1 MNAMKKYTVGLV
13 PGPVSV
19 PEEFRRAYLDDFGS
33 SDLEEEFFLL
43 YEEDAKLLRQIL
55 KTKNTLTIQ
64 SGEAMSVLWGALKSA
79 MSPGDLLLAISNGV
93 FGRGF
98 GEMGKMLGLEVRIV
112 EAPDGE
118 FPDGASIRKAALEFR
133 PRMITVV
140 HCETPS
146 GILNPVDIVGKIAR
160 EIDAL
165 FCVDYVAS
173 AGGADVRT
181 DEWGIDIGL
190 LGSQKVLSLLPDL
203 SMAAVSDRAWKAMER
218 VNYQGYD
225 ALLPWRDG
233 PANRYLPYT
242 HNWQALSAL
251 NISLHR
257 LLDEGME
264 ESFARHERVAKYCR
278 ERLATMNVELYP
290 RREEL
295 CSPTV
300 TAAFVPGGWT
310 WGKLDG
316 ALRSRGMAVG
326 GSYGPLAGKVFRI
339 GHMGSQAD
347 MDLVKKGMD
356 ILEDV
361 LKKK

>member
-1 MNAMKKYTVGLV
+1 MKQYTIGLV

-19 PEEFRRAYLDDFGS
+19 PEEFRRAYLENFGS
-33 SDLEEEFFLL
+33 ADLEEEFFLL
-43 YEEDAKLLRQIL
+43 YEENESLLRKLL
-55 KTKNTLTIQ
+55 KTKNAVTIQ
-64 SGEAMSVLWGALKSA
+64 SGEAMSVLWGALKSILL
-79 MSPGDLLLAISNGV
+79 PGDRLLAVSNGV

-98 GEMGKMLGLEVRIV
+98 GEMGEMLGMEVRIV

-118 FPDGASIRKAALEFR
+118 FPDLASIRTVAAEIR
-133 PRMITVV
+133 PKMITAV

-146 GILNPVDIVGKIAR
+146 GILNPVAGVGEIAR
-160 EIDAL
+160 ENGAL

-190 LGSQKVLSLLPDL
+190 LGSQKALSLLPDL
-203 SMAAVSDRAWKAMER
+203 SIVAVSDRAWKAAER
-218 VNYQGYD
+218 ANYQGYD

-233 PANRYLPYT
+233 PKNRYLPYT
-242 HNWQALSAL
+242 HNWHAMQALAH
-251 NISLHR
+251 SLRR
-257 LLDEGME
+257 LFEEGLDR
-264 ESFARHERVAKYCR
+264 SFARHEEVARYCR
-278 ERLATMNVELYP
+278 KRLAAMNVALYP
-290 RREEL
+290 KSEAL

-300 TAAFVPGGWT
+300 TAALIPQGWT
-310 WGKLDG
+310 WNELNG

-347 MDLVKKGMD
+347 MKLVEEGMD
-356 ILEDV
+356 VLESV
-361 LKKK
+361 LKSR